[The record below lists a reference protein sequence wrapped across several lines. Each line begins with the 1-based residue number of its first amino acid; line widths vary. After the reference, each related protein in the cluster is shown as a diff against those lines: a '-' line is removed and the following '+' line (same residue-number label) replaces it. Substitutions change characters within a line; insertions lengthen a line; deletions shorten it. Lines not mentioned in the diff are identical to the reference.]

1 MEQTPPNFAKQPPTL
16 HAKAA
21 DFLLPSRA
29 GKRAKSDCVAVAG
42 ELVMPVVLPKPRAL
56 DSIWLWSEE
65 LVTLMGEGL
74 PPRKRFFPAACAL
87 PSNQLTPA
95 RSERQAPSYVSVP
108 LAVRLLA
115 CLGAAALLLLVSY
128 TCAFASLQMA
138 LGNPGLAHFDSDG
151 GVELDFG
158 LTDQNGQPV
167 GNLTKDNVQVL
178 EDGQP
183 AKILYFRGVGQGRPV
198 DIVFVLDITESMQP
212 YIDAVKQ
219 NMINFA
225 QDLAQNHRDYRLGLV
240 TFEDYVVSA
249 YPDCNCAYS
258 KTMTSDVR
266 KFVEWVGTLHAGGG
280 GDIPEDPLDA
290 LAYASTMPFR
300 PDAQGIV
307 ILITDAPPH
316 VAGDGPDPTG
326 DSAYRLHH
334 SNASADVTKETGA
347 SVAAKLSRN
356 GLTLYAVAP
365 PPFIAPQYE
374 QIVQATRGRLY
385 NIVTEENRFPEL
397 VREIGHSIA
406 TEYSLTYLTPRPI
419 EDGTKRSVELRVNYD
434 GQSGAA
440 ETSYQVKGVGGAAIN
455 VSAGGAGEAGTG
467 TGLMQLSFKWWNG
480 AVPLLA
486 ILGLLGLSRIRF
498 GVSSEELQ
506 AIVEAQSRAPQPNV
520 TAAARQVLAQGARLG
535 ARTPTPPPTANV
547 VTNSGTPGEARL
559 TAVEHIDPV
568 PAEYTLLKPEVSLG
582 RGEDNDIVI
591 PHPSVSRSHA
601 RLARRDGSF
610 VLTDLNSTNG
620 SYVNN
625 QQVQGSTLVSNGSE
639 VRLGDIRFVLHF

>member
-1 MEQTPPNFAKQPPTL
+1 MSERLPLRKKFS
-16 HAKAA
+16 AA
-21 DFLLPSRA
+21 A
-29 GKRAKSDCVAVAG
+29 
-42 ELVMPVVLPKPRAL
+42 RAL
-56 DSIWLWSEE
+56 LSSE
-65 LVTLMGEGL
+65 
-74 PPRKRFFPAACAL
+74 
-87 PSNQLTPA
+87 LTPA
-95 RSERQAPSYVSVP
+95 KSEKQAPPYVSVSIH
-108 LAVRLLA
+108 LRLLA
-115 CLGAAALLLLVSY
+115 RLTVAVILMLASY
-128 TCAFASLQMA
+128 TPAFASLQVA

-167 GNLTKDNVQVL
+167 GNLTKDNVQVF

-225 QDLAQNHRDYRLGLV
+225 QELAQNHRDYRLGLV

-249 YPDCNCAYS
+249 YPDCNCDYR
-258 KTMTSDVR
+258 KTMTSDVQ
-266 KFVEWVGTLHAGGG
+266 KFIDWVGTLHAGGG
-280 GDIPEDPLDA
+280 GDIPEDQLDA
-290 LAYASTMPFR
+290 LAYAATLPFR

-326 DSAYRLHH
+326 DSAYRVHH
-334 SNASADVTKETGA
+334 PFRDSNGKCWYGYPGQVRGRSDCSESADETEETGA
-347 SVAAKLSRN
+347 SVAAKLASN

-365 PPFIAPQYE
+365 PPFIAPEYE

-385 NIVTEENRFPEL
+385 NIVTEENRFSEL

-419 EDGTKRSVELRVNYD
+419 EDGTNRSVELHVNYD
-434 GQSGAA
+434 GQSGVAD
-440 ETSYQVKGVGGAAIN
+440 TSYQVRGVGGAAIN
-455 VSAGGAGEAGTG
+455 VPTGGAGEAASG
-467 TGLMQLSFKWWNG
+467 TGLVQLSFKWWNG

-498 GVSSEELQ
+498 GVSQEELQ

-520 TAAARQVLAQGARLG
+520 AAAARQVLAQGARLST
-535 ARTPTPPPTANV
+535 RTQTSAPPAPMANV
-547 VTNSGTPGEARL
+547 VTNSGPPGEARL
-559 TAVEHIDPV
+559 TAVERIDPV
-568 PAEYTLLKPEVSLG
+568 AAEYTLLKAEVSLG

-625 QQVQGSTLVSNGSE
+625 QQVQGSAVVSNGSE

>member
-1 MEQTPPNFAKQPPTL
+1 MFTGPMFVTTL
-16 HAKAA
+16 PGSPC
-21 DFLLPSRA
+21 LSGGSSRA
-29 GKRAKSDCVAVAG
+29 EYD
-42 ELVMPVVLPKPRAL
+42 LQQTDPFVLTIA
-56 DSIWLWSEE
+56 
-65 LVTLMGEGL
+65 
-74 PPRKRFFPAACAL
+74 F
-87 PSNQLTPA
+87 
-95 RSERQAPSYVSVP
+95 
-108 LAVRLLA
+108 RLLA
-115 CLGAAALLLLVSY
+115 RTLAVAIMVLVASAS
-128 TCAFASLQMA
+128 AFASLQVA

-151 GVELDFG
+151 GVQLDFG

-167 GNLTKDNVQVL
+167 GNLTKDNVQVF

-240 TFEDYVVSA
+240 TFEDYVVSK
-249 YPDCNCAYS
+249 YPDCNCPYI
-258 KTMTSDVR
+258 KMMTPDAE
-266 KFVEWVGTLHAGGG
+266 KFTNWVGTLHAGGG

-290 LAYASTMPFR
+290 LAYAATLPFR
-300 PDAQGIV
+300 PDAQGI
-307 ILITDAPPH
+307 IIMITDAPPH
-316 VAGDGPDPTG
+316 VAGDGADRTG
-326 DSAYRLHH
+326 DSAYRVHH
-334 SNASADVTKETGA
+334 PDSNTDVTEETGA
-347 SVAAKLSRN
+347 TVADKLSKN

-365 PPFIAPQYE
+365 PPFIAPQY
-374 QIVQATRGRLY
+374 QQVVQATRGRLY
-385 NIVTEENRFPEL
+385 NIVTEQNRFSEL

-406 TEYSLTYLTPRPI
+406 TEYSLAYLTPRPI
-419 EDGTKRSVELRVNYD
+419 EDGTSRSVEVRLKYGN
-434 GQSGAA
+434 QSGAA

-455 VSAGGAGEAGTG
+455 VPAEGGAATGSG
-467 TGLMQLSFKWWNG
+467 TGLVQLSFKWWNG

-498 GVSSEELQ
+498 GVSSDELH

-520 TAAARQVLAQGARLG
+520 AAAARQVIAQGARIA
-535 ARTPTPPPTANV
+535 ARTQTPTAPTPPPSTIES
-547 VTNSGTPGEARL
+547 SGMPGEARL
-559 TAVEHIDPV
+559 TAIEPADPI
-568 PAEYTLLKPEVSLG
+568 PGEYTLLKPEVSLG

-601 RLARRDGSF
+601 RLMRRDGSF

-625 QQVQGSTLVSNGSE
+625 HQVQGSVVVNNGSE
-639 VRLGDIRFVLHF
+639 VRLGDIRFVLRF

>member
-1 MEQTPPNFAKQPPTL
+1 MGVKTENRARCCHSFYFANL
-16 HAKAA
+16 
-21 DFLLPSRA
+21 R
-29 GKRAKSDCVAVAG
+29 RVAG
-42 ELVMPVVLPKPRAL
+42 
-56 DSIWLWSEE
+56 
-65 LVTLMGEGL
+65 T
-74 PPRKRFFPAACAL
+74 
-87 PSNQLTPA
+87 
-95 RSERQAPSYVSVP
+95 
-108 LAVRLLA
+108 LLA
-115 CLGAAALLLLVSY
+115 IATVLMLVSAVP
-128 TCAFASLQMA
+128 AFASMEVA
-138 LGNPGLAHFDSDG
+138 LGNPDLAHFDSDG
-151 GVELDFG
+151 GVQLDFG

-167 GNLTKDNVQVL
+167 GNLTKDDVQVF

-258 KTMTSDVR
+258 KTLTPDVQ
-266 KFVEWVGTLHAGGG
+266 KFTEWVGTLHAGGG

-290 LAYASTMPFR
+290 LAYASTLPFR
-300 PDAQGIV
+300 PDAQGI
-307 ILITDAPPH
+307 IIMITDAPPH
-316 VAGDGPDPTG
+316 VAGDGPDRTG

-334 SNASADVTKETGA
+334 PDPNADVTEETGA
-347 SVAAKLSRN
+347 SVASKLSKN

-365 PPFIAPQYE
+365 PPFIAPQYQE
-374 QIVQATRGRLY
+374 VVQATHGRLY

-419 EDGTKRSVELRVNYD
+419 EDGTSRSVELRVNYE

-440 ETSYQVKGVGGAAIN
+440 QTSYQVKGVGGAAIN
-455 VSAGGAGEAGTG
+455 VPLAGPAAAGSG
-467 TGLMQLSFKWWNG
+467 TGLVQLSFKWWNG
-480 AVPLLA
+480 AIPLLA

-498 GVSSEELQ
+498 GVSPDELQ
-506 AIVEAQSRAPQPNV
+506 AIVEAQSHAPQPNV
-520 TAAARQVLAQGARLG
+520 AAAARQVLAEGARLR
-535 ARTPTPPPTANV
+535 ARNQTPPAPPAPRTAV
-547 VTNSGTPGEARL
+547 VNSGRAGEARL
-559 TAVEHIDPV
+559 TAVEAMDPI
-568 PAEYTLLKPEVSLG
+568 PAEYTLLKSEVSLG

-601 RLARRDGSF
+601 RLARQDGSF
-610 VLTDLNSTNG
+610 VLIDLNSTNG

-625 QQVQGSTLVSNGSE
+625 HQVQGSAVVDNGSE